1 MLGRLSLAGRRFP
14 KAVFVG
20 ATLMVCFA
28 ATTACSGSGSTTA
41 SQATTTSSSEAT
53 TAEGSAEE
61 VEAAVESAM
70 EKNDLKAV
78 LVRVTQNG
86 KEVATVVRG
95 ESMTGVPATEDMHF
109 RNGSVVFSYLATV
122 LLQLVDEGE
131 VELDD
136 TIDTWLPDLPSSDRI
151 TLRMLANS
159 TSGYIDYVPQDS
171 FEDAIKKEPFA
182 AWTDDELIK
191 MVTDQ
196 PLLYEPGTNWSYSHG
211 NWVILAKALTA
222 ITEKPVDQLIRERI
236 TEPLG
241 LKGTQSYDTAEIPEP
256 VLHAYSSFRGTYEDS
271 TFWDPSW
278 STAKG
283 AVMITD
289 IDDLVTS
296 ARAMG
301 TGELV
306 SSKSYEEQL
315 APTTVGLGVAPDN
328 CPKVACS
335 DFVKQQPSA
344 YFGLGNVV
352 LGGWVLQDPQ
362 FSGYGAVQAYLPS
375 EDLAIA
381 AAATHNEDVEEGLNG
396 GKEVFDEIASVVAPD
411 HPPKP

>member
-1 MLGRLSLAGRRFP
+1 MYIVKGVLSMLAIALVLALTSCGGEDR
-14 KAVFVG
+14 
-20 ATLMVCFA
+20 ATEEE
-28 ATTACSGSGSTTA
+28 
-41 SQATTTSSSEAT
+41 TTSGGSE
-53 TAEGSAEE
+53 EGANAQEE
-61 VEAAVESAM
+61 VRAAAEKAM
-70 EKNDLKAV
+70 KDNHLKAV
-78 LVRVTQNG
+78 LVRVTHNG
-86 KEVATVVRG
+86 EEVATVALG
-95 ESMTGVPATEDMHF
+95 ESMTGVPATEEMHF

-131 VELDD
+131 VGLDD
-136 TIDTWLPDLPSSDRI
+136 TIDTWLPDLPSSDRV

-159 TSGYIDYVPQDS
+159 TSGYIDYVPMDS

-191 MVTDQ
+191 MSTDQ
-196 PLLYEPGTNWSYSHG
+196 PLLYEPGTNWSYSHT
-211 NWVILAKALTA
+211 NWVILAKALSA
-222 ITEKPVDQLIRERI
+222 ITGKPVDQLIRERI

-241 LKGTQSYDTAEIPEP
+241 MKGTQSYDTAEIPEP
-256 VLHAYSSFRGTYEDS
+256 VLHAYSSFRGTYEES

-289 IDDLVTS
+289 IDDLATS

-315 APTTVGLGVAPDN
+315 APTTVGLGDAPDN
-328 CPKVACS
+328 CPKSACS
-335 DFVKQQPSA
+335 SFVKQQSTA

-396 GKEVFDEIASVVAPD
+396 GEKVFEEIASVLAPD

>member
-1 MLGRLSLAGRRFP
+1 
-14 KAVFVG
+14 
-20 ATLMVCFA
+20 MVCFA
-28 ATTACSGSGSTTA
+28 ATACSGSESTSSQETTS
-41 SQATTTSSSEAT
+41 SQATSSKAT
-53 TAEGSAEE
+53 TAEGSAAQ
-61 VEAAVESAM
+61 VEAAVESAI

-86 KEVATVVRG
+86 EEVATVVRG

-171 FEDAIKKEPFA
+171 FEDAIKKEPFE

-306 SSKSYEEQL
+306 SAESYEEQL